1 MQGNCRDCR
10 GNYTLGHLVGS
21 YKAVAVVEE
30 GLEIH
35 CHGVESLMAA
45 AVVAYFVVVDF
56 AEQPFYLD
64 SSFHLPF
71 PIFSHHWA

>member
-1 MQGNCRDCR
+1 M
-10 GNYTLGHLVGS
+10 GS
-21 YKAVAVVEE
+21 CKVVAVVEGE
-30 GLEIH
+30 LEIH

-45 AVVAYFVVVDF
+45 AVVAYFVVDF
-56 AEQPFYLD
+56 AEEPFYLD

>member
-1 MQGNCRDCR
+1 M
-10 GNYTLGHLVGS
+10 GHLVGS
-21 YKAVAVVEE
+21 YKVVAVVV
-30 GLEIH
+30 GPEIH

-45 AVVAYFVVVDF
+45 AVAYFVVVVDF

>member
-1 MQGNCRDCR
+1 M
-10 GNYTLGHLVGS
+10 GHLVGS
-21 YKAVAVVEE
+21 CKVVAVVEGE
-30 GLEIH
+30 LEIH
-35 CHGVESLMAA
+35 CHGVESLMAT

>member
-1 MQGNCRDCR
+1 MGRW
-10 GNYTLGHLVGS
+10 LGSCKVAA
-21 YKAVAVVEE
+21 AVE
-30 GLEIH
+30 GEFEVH

-45 AVVAYFVVVDF
+45 AVAYFVVVDF